1 MASSAAAVDLVIGAD
16 GLIGGAL
23 LRYLGDSGVPVLGTT
38 RRAEA
43 RPGILPLDL
52 AQVGP
57 EWRPPAEV
65 GVAYLTAAV
74 AQLSRCEND
83 PVGAQRVNVD
93 GALRIAAALIASGGF
108 VVFLSTSLVYD
119 GTRPAVPADASTCP
133 VTIYGKQKAL
143 AEAGLLAL
151 GSAVAVVRIT
161 KVVAPRQGVFD
172 AWQQAL
178 DRGESIEPFSDMVM
192 APVSLP
198 FTVAALV
205 AIGRHRQGG
214 IWQLSGPADLSYAE
228 AARHLLRCR
237 GLPETRLRPTTARE
251 RGLSPSLVPRHTS
264 LDTSRL
270 EQELGLVPP
279 PAAFVF
285 DEVFGARRRGIA
297 GAY

>member
-1 MASSAAAVDLVIGAD
+1 VASSTEPVDLVIGAD
-16 GLIGGAL
+16 GLIGSAL
-23 LRYLGDSGVPVLGTT
+23 LRYLRDAGVPVLGTT

-43 RPGILPLDL
+43 RPGILSLDL
-52 AQVGP
+52 AQIGP
-57 EWRPPAEV
+57 EWRPPVRV

-74 AQLSRCEND
+74 AQLSRCEAD
-83 PVGAQRVNVD
+83 PAGTQRINVD
-93 GALRIAAALIASGGF
+93 GALRVASALVASGAF

-119 GTRPAVPADASTCP
+119 GTRSAVPADAPTCP

-143 AEAGLLAL
+143 AEAALLTL
-151 GSAVAVVRIT
+151 GPAVAVVRIT

-178 DRGESIEPFSDMVM
+178 DRGENIEPFSDMVI

-237 GLPETRLRPTTARE
+237 GLPEARLRPATARE
-251 RGLSPSLVPRHTS
+251 RNLPASLVPRHTT
-264 LDTSRL
+264 LDISRL
-270 EQELGLVPP
+270 ERELGLAPP
-279 PAAFVF
+279 PAARVF
-285 DEVFGARRRGIA
+285 DEVFGAQGIA
-297 GAY
+297 GPC

>member
-1 MASSAAAVDLVIGAD
+1 VAASTDTVDLVIGAD
-16 GLIGGAL
+16 GLIGNAL
-23 LRYLGDSGVPVLGTT
+23 FRYLGDTGVPVRGTT
-38 RRAEA
+38 RRAET

-52 AQVGP
+52 ARVGP
-57 EWRPPAEV
+57 QWRPPAGV

-74 AQLSRCEND
+74 AQLSRCEDD
-83 PVGAQRVNVD
+83 PIGTQRVNVD
-93 GALRIAAALIASGGF
+93 GALRVAGALVASGGC

-119 GTRPAVPADASTCP
+119 GTRSAVPADAPTCP
-133 VTIYGKQKAL
+133 VTVYGKQKAL
-143 AEAGLLAL
+143 AEPALLAL
-151 GSAVAVVRIT
+151 GSAVAIVRIT
-161 KVVAPRQGVFD
+161 KVVAPRQGVFG
-172 AWQQAL
+172 AWEQTLA
-178 DRGESIEPFSDMVM
+178 RGESIEPFSDMVV

-237 GLPETRLRPTTARE
+237 GLPEARLRPTTARE

-270 EQELGLVPP
+270 EKELGLVPP
-279 PAAFVF
+279 PAAVVF
-285 DEVFGARRRGIA
+285 DELFCAGSREDRGPA
-297 GAY
+297 